1 MRPELFNIPFVNITV
16 KSYGTL
22 MVIGFLLATLVMRR
36 MMKKAGQDP
45 EWITNAALY
54 ALLAGVASSK
64 LFYVI
69 HHYDPSRSLWKLIFS
84 GAGFEFLGGVLGAI
98 GFLLVYLRVKKLP
111 WRLYFDVLAVGLMM
125 GLGFGRIGCFLNGC
139 CHGGPANVPWAV
151 RFPYG
156 SLPYYNLVYPNEAR
170 LRDKPWLE
178 LPSDYF
184 GWKDRQ
190 GNWIPA
196 TEQDKY
202 NAGLKP
208 KELLTPEQKKAV
220 TEGPYRCL
228 PVHPTQLYSSLNAFL
243 LAAIFYTLWCRIGL
257 KKPGMILGF
266 ILIAY
271 GITRF
276 GLEMLRDDNP
286 FEYAW
291 WMLYKGGTISQN
303 ISIYLVLIGAVLVGI
318 VSKMKPPAVQQ
329 KKA

>member
-36 MMKKAGQDP
+36 MMKKAGQNP

-98 GFLLVYLRVKKLP
+98 GFLLIYLRVKKLP

-139 CHGGPANVPWAV
+139 CHGGPADVPWAV

-178 LPSDYF
+178 LP
-184 GWKDRQ
+184 
-190 GNWIPA
+190 A
-196 TEQDKY
+196 TTL
-202 NAGLKP
+202 AGRTGRETGYRPLSRTNT
-208 KELLTPEQKKAV
+208 TPGSNRKN
-220 TEGPYRCL
+220 CL
-228 PVHPTQLYSSLNAFL
+228 PRSK
-243 LAAIFYTLWCRIGL
+243 
-257 KKPGMILGF
+257 KKPLPRGR
-266 ILIAY
+266 IAVCLC
-271 GITRF
+271 IRHNCTR
-276 GLEMLRDDNP
+276 
-286 FEYAW
+286 
-291 WMLYKGGTISQN
+291 
-303 ISIYLVLIGAVLVGI
+303 V
-318 VSKMKPPAVQQ
+318 
-329 KKA
+329 